1 MATLTEYAANVNYYR
16 VCPRDLFNEA
26 KLLKCMGRLCL
37 YILDGITPVEM
48 TNSDNGKG
56 FKIGLLDE
64 GSLTIT
70 NLTIKIKGKP
80 YLFKTTYNS
89 KANYPLFLQTEDY
102 EDILVFDDEGNF
114 DADFISFCNS
124 IQ

>member
-1 MATLTEYAANVNYYR
+1 MSTLTENAANINYYR
-16 VCPRDLFNEA
+16 VSPRDLFNEA
-26 KLLKCMGRLCL
+26 KLLKCMGKLCL
-37 YILDGITPVEM
+37 YILDGLTPVEM
-48 TNSDNGKG
+48 TNSDNGKP

-64 GSLTIT
+64 GALTIT
-70 NLTIKIKGKP
+70 NLTINIKSKP

-102 EDILVFDDEGNF
+102 EDIPVFDENGDF
-114 DADFISFCNS
+114 DTDFISFCKN